1 MLRVLFHGEVIAR
14 RSPALDAARGLGGA
28 GRREQRFSQ
37 GGLAAARLAD
47 ERERT
52 YMLDSK
58 LAHGDTSMVHLTLA
72 SAKRNARLRS
82 EQCLPA
88 RRNPLIVKEPAILAG
103 VSPWTEL
110 IRRFPCTVSVRVRA
124 CRHPISIANGW
135 RSIPPPSPP
144 RPICAWS

>member
-1 MLRVLFHGEVIAR
+1 MLQLLFHGEVIAR
-14 RSPALDAARGLGGA
+14 RSAALDAGRGLGGA
-28 GRREQRFSQ
+28 GLREQRFSQ

-58 LAHGDTSMVHLTLA
+58 LAHCDTSMVHLTLA

-88 RRNPLIVKEPAILAG
+88 RRSPLIVKEPGIPAG
-103 VSPWTEL
+103 APPWTQL
-110 IRRFPCTVSVRVRA
+110 KIGRA
-124 CRHPISIANGW
+124 QR
-135 RSIPPPSPP
+135 
-144 RPICAWS
+144 